1 MRKTSLAA
9 VRDTSKMLLHAV
21 PLECNNPFG
30 IVQHPFTNT
39 MFSMSADRKLL
50 DLSHTED
57 RDIWLKN
64 TEYTITHSNVDFI
77 FHYLNTPWLL
87 TWLKFNKNNLS
98 PKDFAKYLAIAWVS
112 SENPNDDK
120 NVPIRTLVSWF
131 RNVDK
136 RVLMQPDDYKY
147 YQNLPDEVTLYRGV
161 SPGRK
166 KYGLSWTDDVKTAKW
181 FKQRF
186 EEDGNKGELLTATV
200 PKEYCLCYFNTRGEK
215 EIVLDVYKA
224 KAKIKT
230 M

>member
-39 MFSMSADRKLL
+39 MFSMSTDKKLL
-50 DLSHTED
+50 DLSQTED

-87 TWLKFNKNNLS
+87 TWLKFNKTNLS

-136 RVLMQPDDYKY
+136 RVLMQSDDYKY
-147 YQNLPDEVTLYRGV
+147 YQSLPDVVTLYRGV

-166 KYGLSWTDDVKTAKW
+166 KYGLSWTDDVETAKW

-186 EEDGNKGELLTATV
+186 EEDGNKGELLTVTV

-215 EIVLDVYKA
+215 EIILDVYKA
-224 KAKIKT
+224 KDKMKI